1 LKCFSGKQA
10 ARDQFFSELDLA
22 GGEGGGG
29 RFGKWAVEQFV
40 VKQLVGD
47 LGEAVRGED
56 GNGEGEAVVG
66 VVVGFGDGGG
76 EALAELN
83 EAGEAENTEVASGV
97 VVKKEDFGHGGVG
110 WGGLVA
116 ASAGDFLED
125 LFHIGAGHIGFG
137 QPVEGKEK
145 IFRHPARGTQF
156 GHNKGIGE
164 SAKIFHGGLRL
175 FENIHAG
182 GGGHRIEHQV
192 IVIRVGESPKE
203 TICVLIRGIEW
214 QDEGRGSVSHLQEG
228 ANEEKQDKAG
238 THEGMLSSID
248 KEESEDVGA
257 LMTVKSRREIKF
269 KRAKR

>member
-1 LKCFSGKQA
+1 
-10 ARDQFFSELDLA
+10 LA
-22 GGEGGGG
+22 GGEVVGGVL
-29 RFGKWAVEQFV
+29 GKRAVEQFV
-40 VKQLVGD
+40 VEQLVGD
-47 LGEAVRGED
+47 LGEAVGGED

-66 VVVGFGDGGG
+66 IVVRFGDGRG

-97 VVKKEDFGHGGVG
+97 VVKEEDFSHGGVCG
-110 WGGLVA
+110 GGLVA
-116 ASAGDFLED
+116 APAGDFLEN
-125 LFHIGAGHIGFG
+125 LFHIGACHIGFG
-137 QPVEGKEK
+137 QPVEGEEK
-145 IFRHPARGTQF
+145 ISLHPAWSTKF
-156 GHNKGIGE
+156 CADKGIGE
-164 SAKIFHGGLRL
+164 FAKIFHSGLRL
-175 FENIHAG
+175 FEDVHAG

-238 THEGMLSSID
+238 THERMLSSID